1 MYNIFWKNDVL
12 LCLGFLGGEGG
23 GGLVCDAV
31 YSVFSFSLDAKYSLG
46 HRIDKKTFYG
56 VLFLS
61 IQMKLE
67 LPYEYVGVKRIEFKV
82 L

>member
-1 MYNIFWKNDVL
+1 MMFCCVWVFW
-12 LCLGFLGGEGG
+12 GEG

-46 HRIDKKTFYG
+46 HRIDKKIFYG

-67 LPYEYVGVKRIEFKV
+67 LPCEYVGVKRIGFKV

>member
-1 MYNIFWKNDVL
+1 MF
-12 LCLGFLGGEGG
+12 GFLGGGRV
-23 GGLVCDAV
+23 LVCDAV

>member
-1 MYNIFWKNDVL
+1 MLW
-12 LCLGFLGGEGG
+12 LGFLGGGRV
-23 GGLVCDAV
+23 LVCDAV
-31 YSVFSFSLDAKYSLG
+31 YSVFNFSLDAEYSLG

-67 LPYEYVGVKRIEFKV
+67 LPNEYVGVKRIEFKV

>member
-1 MYNIFWKNDVL
+1 MMFCCGWV
-12 LCLGFLGGEGG
+12 FGGRGV
-23 GGLVCDAV
+23 LVCDAV
-31 YSVFSFSLDAKYSLG
+31 YSVFNFSLDAEYSLG
-46 HRIDKKTFYG
+46 HRIDKKIFYG

>member
-1 MYNIFWKNDVL
+1 MMFCCVWVFW
-12 LCLGFLGGEGG
+12 GEGG
-23 GGLVCDAV
+23 FCMWCCI
-31 YSVFSFSLDAKYSLG
+31 YSVFNFSLDAEYSLG

>member
-1 MYNIFWKNDVL
+1 MMFCCVWVFW
-12 LCLGFLGGEGG
+12 GEGV
-23 GGLVCDAV
+23 LVYGAV
-31 YSVFSFSLDAKYSLG
+31 YSVFSFSLDAEYSLG

-67 LPYEYVGVKRIEFKV
+67 LPNEYVGVKRIEFKV

>member
-12 LCLGFLGGEGG
+12 LWLGFWGEGG
-23 GGLVCDAV
+23 FDMWCCI
-31 YSVFSFSLDAKYSLG
+31 FSIQFSLDAKYSLG

-67 LPYEYVGVKRIEFKV
+67 LPCEYVGVKRIEFKV

>member
-1 MYNIFWKNDVL
+1 MYNIYWKNDVL
-12 LCLGFLGGEGG
+12 LCLGFWGEGG
-23 GGLVCDAV
+23 FGMWCCI
-31 YSVFSFSLDAKYSLG
+31 FSIQFSLDAEYSLG
-46 HRIDKKTFYG
+46 HRIDKKIFYG

-67 LPYEYVGVKRIEFKV
+67 LPNEYVGVKRIEFKV

>member
-1 MYNIFWKNDVL
+1 M
-12 LCLGFLGGEGG
+12 LCLGFLGGGRV
-23 GGLVCDAV
+23 LVCDAV
-31 YSVFSFSLDAKYSLG
+31 YSVFSFSLDAEYSLG

-67 LPYEYVGVKRIEFKV
+67 LPCEYVGVKRIEFKV